1 MKQAAALA
9 LCAIL
14 SSALTVN
21 GQETSVDAH
30 LGRVLDAINQRFD
43 DADKRMDQRFDAI
56 NQRFDDAQKHINQR
70 FDAVDQRFEAIDQ
83 RFDAV
88 DKRLDAVETRLN
100 AVEIKVEHVSGQLS
114 MAMWIFT
121 ALIALGGLFAS
132 VYFALRKRK
141 SEAPVAGGESEK
153 PYQNPQPEYV
163 EGATQS

>member
-21 GQETSVDAH
+21 GQEPSVDAH

-43 DADKRMDQRFDAI
+43 DAEKRIDQRFDAI
-56 NQRFDDAQKHINQR
+56 NQRFD
-70 FDAVDQRFEAIDQ
+70 
-83 RFDAV
+83 AV
-88 DKRLDAVETRLN
+88 DKRLGSIETRLN
-100 AVEIKVEHVSGQLS
+100 EVESKVDHVSGQLS

-141 SEAPVAGGESEK
+141 GEDGTAGGK
-153 PYQNPQPEYV
+153 NKNPYQNPQSEYM
-163 EGATQS
+163 EGVL

>member
-21 GQETSVDAH
+21 GQESSSDAN

-43 DADKRMDQRFDAI
+43 DAEKRMDQRFDD
-56 NQRFDDAQKHINQR
+56 FQKYI
-70 FDAVDQRFEAIDQ
+70 DQRFEAVNQRFDEIDQ
-83 RFDAV
+83 R
-88 DKRLDAVETRLN
+88 LDSAETRLN
-100 AVEIKVEHVSGQLS
+100 AVESKVDHVSGQLS

-121 ALIALGGLFAS
+121 ALIALAGLFAS

-141 SEAPVAGGESEK
+141 GDAPVAGGRSENRVAGGESEK

-163 EGATQS
+163 EGALQS